1 MEAFSIHN
9 VNQFRYR
16 YVKFRCKQPDRREKS
31 CRTLSVAIGSLLVL
45 GGARSGKSRYAQD
58 LAEASGLQPLLIAT
72 AQAHDA
78 EMGER
83 IARHAAS
90 RDARWTLVEEPAA
103 LAGALRREAHK
114 DRIVVVDCAT
124 LWLSNLILNNDDLAA
139 ATQDLAQSVAGLSG
153 PVIFVSNEIGC
164 GIVPENALA
173 RAFRDA
179 QGLLNQALAEAC
191 EAVVLVNAGIA
202 LCLKPS
208 PEPKFCFRPPA
219 CRSGVA
225 NPAAKA

>member
-1 MEAFSIHN
+1 MTRFG
-9 VNQFRYR
+9 Q
-16 YVKFRCKQPDRREKS
+16 
-31 CRTLSVAIGSLLVL
+31 LSGKIMPNPKRPIGSVLVL
-45 GGARSGKSRYAQD
+45 GGARSGKSRYAQS

-72 AQAHDA
+72 AEAHDA

-83 IARHAAS
+83 IARHAAG
-90 RDARWTLVEEPAA
+90 RDARWTLVEEPVA
-103 LAGALRREAHK
+103 LAMALRREARK

-124 LWLSNLILNNDDLAA
+124 LWLSNRLLQNDNLAA
-139 ATQDLAQSVAGLSG
+139 ATQDLRQSIAGLAG
-153 PVIFVSNEIGC
+153 PVVFVSNEAGC

-191 EAVVLVNAGIA
+191 EGVVLVSAGIA

-208 PEPKFCFRPPA
+208 PQPKFCFRHPIS
-219 CRSGVA
+219 RSGVA
-225 NPAAKA
+225 NPETKP